1 MDTLK
6 INKKQVQMIAHRG
19 VSGLE
24 SENTAA
30 AFIAAGNRSYWG
42 IETDVHLTADGA
54 LILIHDSNTLR
65 MTGKEMIVEE
75 SRYEDL
81 RGLTVK
87 DVYGEGERWDLRLPS
102 LSEYVGICK
111 KYEKEAVLEL
121 KEDFGKAALEKVI
134 AVFRELGYLDHVVFI
149 SFHLQN
155 LLDLRELLP
164 DCRAQYL
171 LKNIT
176 EEDFEL
182 LKKHRL
188 DLDIDH
194 RDHRQHRSL
203 TKEWVDRIHGEG
215 LLVNCWTV
223 NEAENAEQLI
233 SWGVDQITTNI
244 LE

>member
-1 MDTLK
+1 MNTVK
-6 INKKQVQMIAHRG
+6 IDKQGVRMIAHRG

-24 SENTAA
+24 TENTAA
-30 AFIAAGNRSYWG
+30 AFIAAGNRTYWG
-42 IETDVHLTADGA
+42 IETDVHLTADGE
-54 LILIHDSNTLR
+54 LILVHDSNTLR
-65 MTGKEMIVEE
+65 VTGKEMIVEE

-81 RGLTVK
+81 RSLTVK
-87 DVYGEGERWDLRLPS
+87 DFYGEGERADLRLPS

-121 KEDFGKAALEKVI
+121 KETFEKEVLRKVI
-134 AVFRELGYLDHVVFI
+134 NVFREHEYLEHVVFI

-155 LLDLRELLP
+155 LIDLRELLP

-171 LKNIT
+171 LKNIN
-176 EEDFEL
+176 EERFEL

-194 RDHRQHRSL
+194 RVHRENRSL

-215 LLVNCWTV
+215 LCVNCWTV
-223 NEAENAEQLI
+223 NDVESAEQLI